1 MNKARRKTIAE
12 LRERLDA
19 LKAQA
24 DDLESEIETIRDE
37 EQEYF
42 DNMPESLQGGD
53 KGQAAEEAVS
63 HLDTALDAIQE
74 VVSQAEAASDAL
86 ESAAQ

>member
-86 ESAAQ
+86 DSAAE

>member
-1 MNKARRKTIAE
+1 MNKARRKTISE

-19 LKAQA
+19 LKTAA
-24 DDLESEIETIRDE
+24 DELESEIETIRDE

-63 HLDTALDAIQE
+63 HLDTALEAIQE

-86 ESAAQ
+86 DSAAE